1 MTGALEGL
9 RIIEI
14 AGIGPAPFCGMMLAD
29 HGAQVIRVERVGAH
43 PSRKNILNRSR
54 RSIAV
59 DLKAAAGVQIVRDLA
74 RTADGLI
81 EGFRPGVMER
91 LGIGPEV
98 LLADNPRLVFGRMTG
113 WGQSGPYAGD
123 AGHDINF
130 IALTGALD
138 ALGRAG
144 EKPTPPIN
152 LVGDFGGG
160 GLLLAFGMVS
170 AILHASRTGQGQVI
184 DCSIVDGTSLLMSM
198 VWALRAEGRWGPS
211 RGTNLLDTGAHF
223 YETYETADGGFIS
236 LGSIEPQFY
245 ARLRELL
252 GLEAD
257 PEFDRQM
264 DASRWPLLKRR
275 LAELFIRRTRDE
287 WCALLEHQDVC
298 FAPVLSM
305 NEAQAHPHNQ
315 QRGVFIEVQG
325 VTQPAPAPRF
335 SVTAAKTPTMPGTAG
350 SDGDELLQSIG
361 YNKERIA
368 DLRRSGVIE

>member
-43 PSRKNILNRSR
+43 PSHKNILNRSR

-223 YETYETADGGFIS
+223 YETYATADGGFIS

-361 YNKERIA
+361 YDKERIA